1 MSDFKT
7 VIDKL
12 DKLDARI
19 DNIDIT
25 LVKQEAQ
32 LAEHIRRTN
41 ILEQKLEPVE
51 KHVDGMNVVL
61 KIATYTGAVLSFFA
75 GLYAAF
81 FR

>member
-12 DKLDARI
+12 DKLDSRI

-25 LVKQEAQ
+25 LVRQEAQ

-51 KHVDGMNVVL
+51 RHVDRVNTVI
-61 KIATYTGAVLSFFA
+61 KIFTYAGAILSFFA
-75 GLYAAF
+75 GLYAT